1 MYICK
6 EKYYQIILKRNN
18 LPLQKSIYM
27 FAYEKALSNYVKQ
40 ELKEITNKSSIAVKL
55 VEQEYKNIK
64 ASKVMEAMKSK
75 INNLSLYL

>member
-27 FAYEKALSNYVKQ
+27 FVYEKALSNYVKQ
-40 ELKEITNKSSIAVKL
+40 ELKEITNKSSIVVKL
-55 VEQEYKNIK
+55 IEQEYKNIK
-64 ASKVMEAMKSK
+64 TSKAMEAMKSK